1 MSVSATQS
9 YRDGQARP
17 HLPWAQGAMHWV
29 KTQLFP
35 TPFQSC
41 LTLATLALLVWFT
54 PLALDWLLLSATFVG
69 DSKADCVGDG
79 ACWLPVTQRIELFV
93 YGFYPDTETWRVNI
107 AFGLAAAILPLLYL
121 KRIDRRWVLGY
132 LIALPFVMWW
142 LLKGGVG
149 LPEVSSTKF
158 AGILVTVF
166 LGVIGMLFALPI
178 GILLALG
185 RRSKKPAIKLLSV
198 LYIELVRSVPV
209 ITLLF
214 MASLM
219 IQLFFPEGMTID
231 IFLRVLIVLIMF
243 TAAYMAETIRGGL
256 QGMPSG
262 QYEAA
267 EALGFSYWKTMGLI
281 ILPQVLRNTI
291 PPLLTQFIGL
301 FKETTLVVVVGVLDV
316 VGIAMSTTSAP
327 EWLGLEHEVY
337 LFLAFFFFAICFTL
351 SGYARHLEKQMEK
364 SRS

>member
-1 MSVSATQS
+1 MTVLTKQLHSDRQAPPRHPWKHLAT
-9 YRDGQARP
+9 R
-17 HLPWAQGAMHWV
+17 WI
-29 KTQLFP
+29 KKQLFP

-41 LTLATLALLVWFT
+41 LSLTTLVLLLWFI
-54 PLALDWLLLSATFVG
+54 PFALDWLLFSATFVG

-93 YGFYPDTETWRVNI
+93 YGFYPDTEIWRVNI
-107 AFGLAAAILPLLYL
+107 AFGLAASILPVLYL
-121 KRIDRRWVLGY
+121 KQVDRRWVLGY
-132 LIALPFVMWW
+132 LIVLPFLMWW
-142 LLKGGVG
+142 LLKGGAG
-149 LPEVSSTKF
+149 LSEVSSTKF
-158 AGILVTVF
+158 AGILVTIF

-256 QGMPSG
+256 QGISSG
-262 QYEAA
+262 QFEAA

-337 LFLAFFFFAICFTL
+337 LFLALFFFIICFTL
-351 SGYARHLEKQMEK
+351 SHYARHLEKQMEK
-364 SRS
+364 SRL

>member
-1 MSVSATQS
+1 MSSLSAS
-9 YRDGQARP
+9 RRSHPALR
-17 HLPWAQGAMHWV
+17 WV
-29 KTQLFP
+29 HKQLFP
-35 TPFQSC
+35 NLLQSI
-41 LTLATLALLVWFT
+41 LTLATLSLLLWGV
-54 PLALDWLLLSATFVG
+54 PKALDWLIFSATFVG
-69 DSKADCVGDG
+69 TSKADCVADG
-79 ACWLPVTQRIELFV
+79 ACWLPVVNRIDLFV
-93 YGFYPDTETWRVNI
+93 YGFYPDTETWRVNL
-107 AFGLAAAILPLLYL
+107 AFVLAGAIIPLLYF

-132 LIALPFVMWW
+132 MMLLPFVMWW
-142 LLKGGVG
+142 LLKGGLG
-149 LPEVSSTKF
+149 LSSVSSTQF

-166 LGVIGMLFALPI
+166 LGVIGMLFALPM
-178 GILLALG
+178 GIMLALG
-185 RRSKKPAIKLLSV
+185 RRSKKPAIKLLCV

-219 IQLFFPEGMTID
+219 VQLFLPEGVTID
-231 IFLRVLIVLIMF
+231 ILARVLIVLVMF

-256 QGMPSG
+256 QGMAKG

-267 EALGFSYWKTMGLI
+267 KALGFSYWKTMSLI

-327 EWLGLEHEVY
+327 EWIGLEHEVY
-337 LFLAFFFFAICFTL
+337 LFLAMFFFVICFAL
-351 SGYARHLEKQMEK
+351 SRYARHLEKQLEK
-364 SRS
+364 SR